1 MHDRRTESAHGYF
14 FTEHLGHEVRES
26 PSKAK
31 VWRYTQAWDILHKET
46 GVVAS
51 VLHGGNGDLVH
62 AYASG
67 ALRGRSLRLFVRWKG
82 KHLVTRCDAAQD
94 FNDPRAYARLRRIGK
109 RIAKDKKL
117 TFTSIEDRLDPY
129 AGRTQYIGSP
139 KSDYRCRIYEKGFEQ
154 AKKEAALWE
163 KQGVDMYA
171 NGAPLVLN
179 VETGEYIP
187 AENWV
192 RSELQVRARQ
202 EEGRRLLAELS
213 PEQCWCVSPWA
224 HEFAKEALKLEMERE
239 IIRSRKKNSDLQ
251 ARMDV
256 PAIRRFD
263 DPLR

>member
-1 MHDRRTESAHGYF
+1 MHFDWYQCTIEERNPHTVISSLNTLATKCASLRARPRCGGTRKRGTF
-14 FTEHLGHEVRES
+14 FTRKLASLLPSFMGAMATSCTRTLPDPGPFSEVIR
-26 PSKAK
+26 AC
-31 VWRYTQAWDILHKET
+31 
-46 GVVAS
+46 
-51 VLHGGNGDLVH
+51 
-62 AYASG
+62 
-67 ALRGRSLRLFVRWKG
+67 WKG
-82 KHLVTRCDAAQD
+82 KHLVTRRDAAQD

-213 PEQCWCVSPWA
+213 PEQCWCVS
-224 HEFAKEALKLEMERE
+224 LGSR
-239 IIRSRKKNSDLQ
+239 IRQGSVK
-251 ARMDV
+251 A
-256 PAIRRFD
+256 
-263 DPLR
+263 